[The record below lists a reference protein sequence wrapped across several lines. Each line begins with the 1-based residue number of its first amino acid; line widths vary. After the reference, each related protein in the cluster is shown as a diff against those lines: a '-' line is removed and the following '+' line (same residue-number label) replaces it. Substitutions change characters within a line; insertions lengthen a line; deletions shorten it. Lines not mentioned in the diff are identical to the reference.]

1 MHWFPIFS
9 SCGYLGK
16 INGKEPES
24 GQLRA
29 KFESSDSTLTP
40 EQLSQIMN
48 EFVEAAEAGNHYEKV
63 SHFGTM

>member
-1 MHWFPIFS
+1 MHWCSIYS

-16 INGKEPES
+16 INGKAPES

-29 KFESSDSTLTP
+29 KFESSDSTLTH
-40 EQLSQIMN
+40 EQLFQMMN
-48 EFVEAAEAGNHYEKV
+48 DFVKAAEAGNHHEKV